1 MAVKELL
8 LLFVV
13 DDVSHAH
20 GSRVG
25 VVSPPFVCLFFA
37 YDIWKETDAASMIKL
52 DVEMFHDEF
61 FKAI

>member
-1 MAVKELL
+1 MLATPTAVAWAWFHRRL
-8 LLFVV
+8 
-13 DDVSHAH
+13 S
-20 GSRVG
+20 
-25 VVSPPFVCLFFA
+25 VCFFA